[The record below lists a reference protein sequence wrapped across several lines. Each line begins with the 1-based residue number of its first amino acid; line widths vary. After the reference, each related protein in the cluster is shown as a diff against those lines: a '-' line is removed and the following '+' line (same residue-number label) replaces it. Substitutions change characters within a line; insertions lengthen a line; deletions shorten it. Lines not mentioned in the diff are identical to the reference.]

1 LLGFNENL
9 GNKLLKQIRLILVL
23 LSLAFSLQGS
33 TLGYSCAYSP
43 LVASKTKEIKSKETC
58 KPFCLVTLAKSGSHL
73 ALKAITEITKKDVLW
88 VRSEDPHPEK
98 KPYSWTH
105 FCLSPQLRN
114 SLQNRKVIVLVR
126 DLRDLCISA
135 THALHADIT
144 QWKKSPKICDPNF
157 KNLSFADQLSC
168 VIREECQ
175 MQPEDPSLIWNFSN
189 SFPQAAALIQD
200 PKVLVCRYENL
211 VGPDGG
217 GSLKAQYLEIQRIA
231 DYLEIPITSN
241 EIRRIASAIY
251 GDSWTFRKGQIEE
264 WKKLFTP
271 NHKALFKEKFSS
283 YLIALGYEQDHEW

>member
-9 GNKLLKQIRLILVL
+9 GTKLLKQIRLILVL
-23 LSLAFSLQGS
+23 FLLAFSLQGS
-33 TLGYSCAYSP
+33 ASDSPYSSLA
-43 LVASKTKEIKSKETC
+43 AETC

-73 ALKAITEITKKDVLW
+73 ALKAITEITKKDVVW
-88 VRSEDPHPEK
+88 VSSGDPYLEE
-98 KPYSWTH
+98 KPYCWTH
-105 FCLSPQLRN
+105 FCLSLQLRN

-135 THALHADIT
+135 THALEADIT
-144 QWKKSPKICDPNF
+144 QWEKSPKICDPNF
-157 KNLSFADQLSC
+157 KDFFFAEQLSC

-175 MQPEDPSLIWNFSN
+175 MEAKDPSLIWNFSN
-189 SFPQAAALIQD
+189 SFPQAVALIED

-241 EIRRIASAIY
+241 EIRRIASVIY
-251 GDSWTFRKGQIEE
+251 GDSRTFRKGQIEE

-271 NHKALFKEKFSS
+271 NHKALFKEKFSP